1 MTLRKFRR
9 EEDILTIISWLWMML
24 LLSLPE
30 LAAVTGL
37 AYHRCHRL
45 MRALYWAGRVD
56 SLPLGMTMERQ
67 DRWVLTTSGVRV
79 AMEEMGNSL
88 EWRVTGPG
96 LKQLIQRLPILEA
109 FYRMAHLLWSL
120 DGVER
125 IHPIY
130 WSPDP
135 EDDPIEF
142 PSCLRL
148 TRFQWQRD
156 PDIHAVT
163 EYANE
168 A

>member
-1 MTLRKFRR
+1 MH
-9 EEDILTIISWLWMML
+9 
-24 LLSLPE
+24 
-30 LAAVTGL
+30 V
-37 AYHRCHRL
+37 
-45 MRALYWAGRVD
+45 
-56 SLPLGMTMERQ
+56 
-67 DRWVLTTSGVRV
+67 
-79 AMEEMGNSL
+79 
-88 EWRVTGPG
+88 
-96 LKQLIQRLPILEA
+96 
-109 FYRMAHLLWSL
+109 LWSL

-168 A
+168 AWVPWVWVGAMTKLAKVYEKQSRGLKEISGRSRLQNRAHCPMACIQSRATSAVPPSIRVCPRSGSAVVGAGGRRWRSGHPACGRRRRCRGCRSRCRPVRLRRMSGPVAPA